1 MDLQELNGRRVLVV
15 GFGVTGSSVVRYLQA
30 NDIEFDVADQC
41 DENAAHS
48 LASQIN
54 GRVASISPEHE
65 PVDIENAHVPLVF
78 NRFESGLFSRYPVIV
93 LSPGIPR
100 SSPALVDALA
110 KGVDIIGDIELFAGA
125 VQAPVIAVT
134 GSNGKSTVVSWIASA
149 LQGAGIKALACGNIG
164 RPALDSL
171 EDSVDV
177 YVLELSSYQLESTR
191 SLKPLSAAVLNV
203 SDDHLDRY
211 DDIEHYA
218 AVKRRV
224 YKGASNCIANLDDAR
239 TWPEAS
245 AESVVEYFSLSL
257 EADTGARW
265 HRSTKEGQWWLCDDQ
280 YRLLDQAQLSIP
292 GEHNVA
298 NALTVLALIE
308 PLEVPFTALAEG
320 LTRFGGLPHRGQFI
334 GERAGVRWFNDSKGT
349 NIDACSKAVQAMP
362 GPVLLI
368 AGGISKGADFSQL
381 HGVVEKFVLLLV
393 LIGQDRD
400 QIAAQLKDASEIVMA
415 DDLQQAVAICKHRA
429 RSGDVVL
436 LSPACSSFD
445 MFKNFEDRGD
455 QFVAAVQE
463 VLAA

>member
-1 MDLQELNGRRVLVV
+1 MNLQELQGRRVLVV
-15 GFGVTGSSVVRYLQA
+15 GFGVTGASVVRYLQA
-30 NDIEFDVADQC
+30 NNIEFDVADQC
-41 DENAAHS
+41 DESAA
-48 LASQIN
+48 LALAKQIN
-54 GRVASISPEHE
+54 GQAVLTSQEQE
-65 PVDIENAHVPLVF
+65 PVGLDQALLPRVF
-78 NRFESGLFSRYPVIV
+78 NRFESELFSRYPVIV
-93 LSPGIPR
+93 LSPGVPR
-100 SSPALVDALA
+100 SSPALVDALDQ
-110 KGVDIIGDIELFAGA
+110 GVDIIGDIELFAGA
-125 VQAPVIAVT
+125 VKAPVIAVT
-134 GSNGKSTVVSWIASA
+134 GSNGKSTVVSWIATA

-171 EDSVDV
+171 QDSVDV

-224 YKGASNCIANLDDAR
+224 YKGASNCVANLDDTR
-239 TWPEAS
+239 TWPE
-245 AESVVEYFSLSL
+245 ESDQSQVEYFTLSL
-257 EADTGARW
+257 DTDTDARW
-265 HRSTKEGQWWLCDDQ
+265 HRSSKEGQWWLCDDQ
-280 YRLLDQAQLSIP
+280 YRLLDQTQLSIP
-292 GEHNVA
+292 GEHNIA

-320 LTRFGGLPHRGQFI
+320 LTRFAGLPHRGQYL

-349 NIDACSKAVQAMP
+349 NIDACSKAVRAMP

-381 HGVVEKFVLLLV
+381 YGVVEKFVLLLV

-400 QIAAQLKDASEIVMA
+400 QIAAQLKNASEIVMA
-415 DDLQQAVAICKHRA
+415 DDLQQAVAICKRRA
-429 RSGDVVL
+429 RPGDVVL

-445 MFKNFEDRGD
+445 MFKNFEDRGN